1 MLDMG
6 FIADMRYIVTRMKAR
21 KQTLLFSATLEASQK
36 ELISEFVQDPERVQ
50 VSSGKHSNESVEQEI
65 VKVPA
70 DGDKFQM
77 LLDNIQNENIQKAIL
92 FMETKRQADRM
103 GKKLSKEG
111 ITNGVIHGDRSQSQR
126 IKSID
131 MFKLGKVRLLVA
143 TDVAARGL
151 DINDVTHVIN
161 YQVPLTMDSY
171 IHRIGRTGRAGK
183 TGKALTFVD

>member
-1 MLDMG
+1 
-6 FIADMRYIVTRMKAR
+6 MKIKC